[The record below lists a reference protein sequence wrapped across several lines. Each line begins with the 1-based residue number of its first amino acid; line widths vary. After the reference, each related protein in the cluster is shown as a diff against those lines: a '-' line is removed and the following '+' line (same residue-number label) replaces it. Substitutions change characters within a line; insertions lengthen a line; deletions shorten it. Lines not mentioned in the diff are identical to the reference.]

1 MQRTE
6 ILRARMMEM
15 EIVLSNYISFKKDE
29 KKLGKFIEK
38 KAKENAKARAK
49 TDVKTRA
56 GNSVDNK

>member
-1 MQRTE
+1 
-6 ILRARMMEM
+6 MMEM
-15 EIVLSNYISFKKDE
+15 EIVLSNYISFNKDE

-56 GNSVDNK
+56 GKSVDNK